1 MESLK
6 KRVKELQNITIAI
19 LLKINKLI
27 KLSNLYKPPTKK
39 TLFTSKINQ
48 NSLT

>member
-27 KLSNLYKPPTKK
+27 KLSNLYKLPTKK
-39 TLFTSKINQ
+39 NTIHLQDKSK
-48 NSLT
+48 